1 MSDDSENGCL
11 AALFSGICSVLQYL
25 FECFVALLTDG
36 WKLMAG
42 LSPLI
47 KGLIIT
53 FFTTVGLGVITLFF
67 HKSTSNMEATSVNLL
82 DYLPGTYYVSI
93 QYDGKEQE
101 TKTAK
106 IEHYSENEYRAIM
119 VSEYSPE
126 YILIQTNEEGNLSS
140 QSLGNGKL
148 YYNHH
153 LNKVTVIFEKGRYV
167 WKMMR

>member
-1 MSDDSENGCL
+1 MSDDSENGWVEV
-11 AALFSGICSVLQYL
+11 LFSGIWSVLQNL
-25 FECFVALLTDG
+25 FEYFVALFTAG

-47 KGLIIT
+47 RGLIIT
-53 FFTTVGLGVITLFF
+53 FITSICLGVITLFF
-67 HKSTSNMEATSVNLL
+67 HSSTDDVETPSVNLL

-106 IEHYSENEYRAIM
+106 IEHYSGNEYRAIM

-126 YILIQTNEEGNLSS
+126 YILIQANEEGKLSS
-140 QSLGNGKL
+140 QSLGKGKL
-148 YYNHH
+148 RYNHH
-153 LNKVTVIFEKGRYV
+153 LNKVTVIFEKDRYV